1 MAFLD
6 VYLAKL
12 VRTPINAV
20 MNYIEMAIENSSDD
34 KTRQILGRAQEAST
48 SLNQVMEDLL
58 RLTKVESTNAPGLE
72 ETFNLS
78 LTGE

>member
-1 MAFLD
+1 
-6 VYLAKL
+6 
-12 VRTPINAV
+12 
-20 MNYIEMAIENSSDD
+20 MNYIEMAVENSSDD

-48 SLNQVMEDLL
+48 SLIQVMEDLL
-58 RLTKVESTNAPGLE
+58 RLTKVESTNAPAPE